1 MDLGWDSLYFAL
13 RKGSEIMMFQ
23 VSGFYCTTESCQQMQ
38 GYRED
43 WVQRLQDAGR
53 TAVALHV
60 LHTETGFIQASGGE
74 VSEKVNWPLQI

>member
-1 MDLGWDSLYFAL
+1 M
-13 RKGSEIMMFQ
+13 KTGSNVFKTPAA
-23 VSGFYCTTESCQQMQ
+23 FPPNFC
-38 GYRED
+38 
-43 WVQRLQDAGR
+43 R